1 MASTFAWL
9 DYSEHER
16 RKMLEVIEQF
26 REQETRDELGI
37 GAIRD
42 AFADLLFPGTGTV
55 QTRARYFLF
64 VPWMY
69 LHLEAQ
75 EASQSRAEEQVRRE
89 EFSLIEALLNAG
101 ERKGVIGERAR
112 MGLKRLPSNIYW
124 LGLGL
129 WGIRRFQ
136 GSQEQYHR
144 LLDANELGWR
154 AGRKNRKKEDGE
166 PLDDS
171 RPVNWHPGLPPAPP
185 GFLRAA
191 SFALTRVEAEYLR
204 ERILARV
211 PHTMLG
217 YLADRGRET
226 EGVEFPWQH
235 PQCAELPTE
244 LREQLD
250 HSRRFSEAIHGA
262 ALLYNLMLA
271 EAAGRG
277 KLVVHYREQIQD
289 WGGLV
294 EGRRAALA
302 GWDRKRFWEIVAS
315 GGAVVKSPTQT
326 FVDRWVD
333 HCLRPRAAVG
343 AADNESMRRLVR
355 ERERAL
361 KRSQSRLDN
370 RRALELWK
378 GAAGTSRLSYRWPR
392 AEQIVADILRGLR
405 AA

>member
-1 MASTFAWL
+1 MTSTFAWL

-16 RKMLEVIEQF
+16 RKMLELIEQF

-37 GAIRD
+37 GSIRD

-69 LHLEAQ
+69 LGLEAQ
-75 EASQSRAEEQVRRE
+75 GAGPGRAEEQARRE
-89 EFSLIEALLNAG
+89 ELALIESLVNAG

-112 MGLKRLPSNIYW
+112 RELKRLPSNIYW

-129 WGIRRFQ
+129 WGIRRFH
-136 GSQEQYHR
+136 GSQDQYHS
-144 LLDANELGWR
+144 LLDTNDLGWR
-154 AGRKNRKKEDGE
+154 AGRKNRRKEDGE
-166 PLDDS
+166 PPDDS
-171 RPVNWHPGLPPAPP
+171 RPVNWHPGLPQAPP
-185 GFLRAA
+185 GFPRGT
-191 SFALTRVEAEYLR
+191 SFTLTRVEAEYLR

-211 PHTMLG
+211 PDTMLG

-235 PQCAELPTE
+235 PQRAELPTH

-250 HSRRFSEAIHGA
+250 HGRLFSEAINGA

-271 EAAGRG
+271 ETDGRR
-277 KLVVHYREQIQD
+277 KLIVHYRKQLRD
-289 WGGLV
+289 WGILI
-294 EGRRAALA
+294 EGRQVALA
-302 GWDRKRFWEIVAS
+302 GWDRKRCWEIVAS
-315 GGAVVKSPTQT
+315 GGAVVKPPTQT

-333 HCLRPRAAVG
+333 HCLQPRDPAG
-343 AADNESMRRLVR
+343 AADSESMRRLVR

-378 GAAGTSRLSYRWPR
+378 GAAGTSRLNYRWPR
-392 AEQIVADILRGLR
+392 AEQIIADILRGLR
-405 AA
+405 TA

>member
-37 GAIRD
+37 GAVRD

-69 LHLEAQ
+69 LGLEAQ
-75 EASQSRAEEQVRRE
+75 GVAPGQAEEQARRE
-89 EFSLIEALLNAG
+89 ELALIESLVNAG

-112 MGLKRLPSNIYW
+112 RGLKRLPSNIYW

-129 WGIRRFQ
+129 WGIRRFH
-136 GSQEQYHR
+136 GSQDQYHSI
-144 LLDANELGWR
+144 LDANDLGWR
-154 AGRKNRKKEDGE
+154 VGRKNRRKEDGE
-166 PLDDS
+166 PPDDS
-171 RPVNWHPGLPPAPP
+171 LPVNWHPGLPQAPP
-185 GFLRAA
+185 GFPRGA
-191 SFALTRVEAEYLR
+191 SFTLTRVEAEYLR

-211 PHTMLG
+211 PDTMLG
-217 YLADRGRET
+217 YLADRGREA

-235 PQCAELPTE
+235 PQYADLPPR
-244 LREQLD
+244 LRELLD
-250 HSRRFSEAIHGA
+250 HGRLFSEAIHGA

-271 EAAGRG
+271 ETAGRG
-277 KLVVHYREQIQD
+277 KLIVHYRKQLRD
-289 WGGLV
+289 WGLLV
-294 EGRRAALA
+294 EGRHAALA

-315 GGAVVKSPTQT
+315 GGAVVKTPTQT

-333 HCLRPRAAVG
+333 QCLRPRAAIG
-343 AADNESMRRLVR
+343 AADSEPMRRLVR

-361 KRSQSRLDN
+361 KRGQSRLDN

-378 GAAGTSRLSYRWPR
+378 GAAGTSRLNYRWPR
-392 AEQIVADILRGLR
+392 AEQIIADILRGLR
-405 AA
+405 TA